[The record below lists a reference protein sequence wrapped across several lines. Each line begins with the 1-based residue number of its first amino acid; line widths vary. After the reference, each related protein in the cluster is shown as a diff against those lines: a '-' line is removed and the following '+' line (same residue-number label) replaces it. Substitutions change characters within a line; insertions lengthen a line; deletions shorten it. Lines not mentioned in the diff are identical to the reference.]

1 MEEVTAVHAKA
12 SAGLGSGAQRKQA
25 SSPPARVPRPQGAVP
40 HHSLGWQAPRA
51 GEDVV
56 LLGEEP
62 EHAVQVA
69 SQQVLAAQ
77 LDHAWEVVDFLEV
90 VQKNPSQ
97 QSPAGMYSPSPEES
111 VCMEN
116 QQ

>member
-1 MEEVTAVHAKA
+1 MPKQCRF
-12 SAGLGSGAQRKQA
+12 GLGAQTEQA
-25 SSPPARVPRPQGAVP
+25 SSLPARVPCPQGAVP
-40 HHSLGWQAPRA
+40 RHSLGWQAPRA

-69 SQQVLAAQ
+69 GQQVLAAQ
-77 LDHAWEVVDFLEV
+77 LDHAWEVVDFLKV
-90 VQKNPSQ
+90 VQKNPDQ
-97 QSPAGMYSPSPEES
+97 QSPAGMDSPSPEES
-111 VCMEN
+111 LCMEN

>member
-1 MEEVTAVHAKA
+1 MVRVTA
-12 SAGLGSGAQRKQA
+12 SEGLGSGAQNEQA
-25 SSPPARVPRPQGAVP
+25 SSLPCLCHPIPSD
-40 HHSLGWQAPRA
+40 SLGWQAPRA

-77 LDHAWEVVDFLEV
+77 LDHAWEVVDLLKV
-90 VQKNPSQ
+90 VQKNPDQ
-97 QSPAGMYSPSPEES
+97 QSPVGMGSPGPEES
-111 VCMEN
+111 LCMEN